1 MNKYVLLAGAAVV
14 AFATSAQAL
23 EVSPYAALRGSWAF
37 TRNNLVATTLGGS
50 QKIKLNDGTWGAHV
64 ALGAKHGAFRLE
76 TEYNTGKTAHKKF
89 MAGRGND
96 VFKVNLRTES
106 ILVNAYWDINLCS
119 RFTPYVSA
127 GAGLAK
133 LNFRMKSE
141 DRTMKSNPSNFAWQV
156 GAGVS
161 YAATD
166 SIDVDLGYRYV
177 DTGAAY
183 IMKMYETGPQGGMMQ
198 KEKVN
203 TARHEIYAGIR
214 YNF

>member
-127 GAGLAK
+127 GAGLAGSAG
-133 LNFRMKSE
+133 L
-141 DRTMKSNPSNFAWQV
+141 A
-156 GAGVS
+156 GAGAGAGCGAGAGAGCS
-161 YAATD
+161 N
-166 SIDVDLGYRYV
+166 LGCSC
-177 DTGAAY
+177 GACALLPFA
-183 IMKMYETGPQGGMMQ
+183 MHP
-198 KEKVN
+198 
-203 TARHEIYAGIR
+203 
-214 YNF
+214 

>member
-37 TRNNLVATTLGGS
+37 TRNNIVASEGGDS
-50 QKIKLNDGTWGAHV
+50 LKVKFNDGTWGAHV

-76 TEYNTGKTAHKKF
+76 TEYNTGKTAHKKIDLDGD
-89 MAGRGND
+89 AA
-96 VFKVNLRTES
+96 KANLRTES
-106 ILVNAYWDINLCS
+106 ILVNAYWDIDLCS

-133 LNFRMKSE
+133 LNFRAKSE
-141 DRTMKSNPSNFAWQV
+141 DGVMKSNPSNFAWQI

-177 DTGAAY
+177 DMGAAR
-183 IMKMYETGPQGGMMQ
+183 IMKMGDMEY
-198 KEKVN
+198 KIN
-203 TARHEIYAGIR
+203 TARHELYAGIR

>member
-14 AFATSAQAL
+14 AFATSASAF
-23 EVSPYAALRGSWAF
+23 EMTPYAALRGSWDF
-37 TRNNLVATTLGGS
+37 TRNNMVASGTYS
-50 QKIKLNDGTWGAHV
+50 SEKIKFNDGVWGLHA

-76 TEYNTGKTAHKKF
+76 TEYNTNKTAHKKVTIDSTVKLN
-89 MAGRGND
+89 M
-96 VFKVNLRTES
+96 RTES
-106 ILVNAYWDINLCS
+106 ILVNAYWDINTCS

-133 LNFRMKSE
+133 LNFRAKTE
-141 DRTMKSNPSNFAWQV
+141 DYVSKANPSNFAWQV

-183 IMKMYETGPQGGMMQ
+183 IMKQYAGGRQGGSM
-198 KEKVN
+198 KEKIN
-203 TARHEIYAGIR
+203 TARHELYAGLR

>member
-14 AFATSAQAL
+14 AFAANAQAL
-23 EVSPYAALRGSWAF
+23 EVSPYAALRGSWDF
-37 TRNNLVATTLGGS
+37 TRNNVVQDMFGS
-50 QKIKLNDGTWGAHV
+50 SEKVKFNDGTWGAHV
-64 ALGAKHGAFRLE
+64 ALGAKYGAFRLE
-76 TEYNTGKTAHKKF
+76 TEYNTGKDAHKKIF
-89 MAGRGND
+89 DGEIKM
-96 VFKVNLRTES
+96 NLRTES
-106 ILVNAYWDINLCS
+106 ILVNAYWDINTCS

-133 LNFRMKSE
+133 LNVRAKVPVDDFVQKG
-141 DRTMKSNPSNFAWQV
+141 NPSNFAWQV

-177 DTGAAY
+177 DTGAAR
-183 IMKMYETGPQGGMMQ
+183 IMKMYESGGQGYRESV
-198 KEKVN
+198 KIN
-203 TARHEIYAGIR
+203 TARHELYAGLR

>member
-14 AFATSAQAL
+14 AFSTSAKAL
-23 EVSPYAALRGSWAF
+23 EVSPYAALRGSWDF
-37 TRNNLVATTLGGS
+37 TRNNSVMSYGADGS
-50 QKIKLNDGTWGAHV
+50 EKIKFNDGTWGAHV

-76 TEYNTGKTAHKKF
+76 TEYNTGKTAHKK
-89 MAGRGND
+89 
-96 VFKVNLRTES
+96 VFDGEIKTNLRTES
-106 ILVNAYWDINLCS
+106 ILVNAYWDINTCS

-133 LNFRMKSE
+133 LNVRVRIPSE
-141 DRTMKSNPSNFAWQV
+141 DFVQKGNPSNFAWQV

-183 IMKMYETGPQGGMMQ
+183 IMKQYTSRGG
-198 KEKVN
+198 EKFKIN
-203 TARHEIYAGIR
+203 TARHELYAGLR

>member
-14 AFATSAQAL
+14 AFSTSAKAM
-23 EVSPYAALRGSWAF
+23 EVSPYAALRGSWDF
-37 TRNNLVATTLGGS
+37 TRNNAVMSEGDYGE
-50 QKIKLNDGTWGAHV
+50 KVKFNDGTWGAHV
-64 ALGAKHGAFRLE
+64 ALGAKYKAFRLE
-76 TEYNTGKTAHKKF
+76 TEYNTGKTAHKKLYD
-89 MAGRGND
+89 GE
-96 VFKVNLRTES
+96 VKVNLRTES
-106 ILVNAYWDINLCS
+106 ILVNAYWDINTCS

-133 LNFRMKSE
+133 LNFRAKTEDMVMKA
-141 DRTMKSNPSNFAWQV
+141 NPSNFAWQV

-183 IMKMYETGPQGGMMQ
+183 IMKQYAGGRQGGSM
-198 KEKVN
+198 KEKIN
-203 TARHEIYAGIR
+203 TARHELYAGLR

>member
-14 AFATSAQAL
+14 AFSTSASAF
-23 EVSPYAALRGSWAF
+23 EMTPYAALRGSWDF
-37 TRNNLVATTLGGS
+37 TRNNIVATNPGGA
-50 QKIKLNDGTWGAHV
+50 QKVKLNDGTWGAHV

-76 TEYNTGKTAHKKF
+76 TEYNTGKTAHKKI
-89 MAGRGND
+89 AIGRNGR
-96 VFKVNLRTES
+96 VKTNLRTES
-106 ILVNAYWDINLCS
+106 ILVNAYWDINTCS

-133 LNFRMKSE
+133 LNFRMRTSE
-141 DRTMKSNPSNFAWQV
+141 DMVGKYNPSNFAWQV

-177 DTGAAY
+177 DTGAAR
-183 IMKMYETGPQGGMMQ
+183 IMKMYESGAQGGSQ
-198 KEKVN
+198 EEKVN
-203 TARHEIYAGIR
+203 TARHELYAGIR

>member
-14 AFATSAQAL
+14 AFAANAQAL
-23 EVSPYAALRGSWAF
+23 EVSPYAALRGSWDF
-37 TRNNLVATTLGGS
+37 TRNNLVASQIGGQTAGES
-50 QKIKLNDGTWGAHV
+50 MKVKANDGTWGAHV
-64 ALGAKHGAFRLE
+64 ALGVKHGAFRLE
-76 TEYNTGKTAHKKF
+76 TEYNTGKTAHKKVVEG
-89 MAGRGND
+89 MA
-96 VFKVNLRTES
+96 KANLRTES
-106 ILVNAYWDINLCS
+106 ILVNAYWDINTCS

-133 LNFRMKSE
+133 LNLRVK
-141 DRTMKSNPSNFAWQV
+141 TLGPVLKSNPSNFAWQV

-183 IMKMYETGPQGGMMQ
+183 ILKGMDGMNI
-198 KEKVN
+198 KVN
-203 TARHEIYAGIR
+203 TARHELYAGLR

>member
-14 AFATSAQAL
+14 AFAANAQAL
-23 EVSPYAALRGSWAF
+23 EVSPYAALRGSWDF
-37 TRNNLVATTLGGS
+37 TRNNAVMDWGRGDAE
-50 QKIKLNDGTWGAHV
+50 KVKFNDGTWGAHV
-64 ALGAKHGAFRLE
+64 ALGAKYKAFRLE
-76 TEYNTGKTAHKKF
+76 TEYNTGKDAHKKIF
-89 MAGRGND
+89 DGEIKM
-96 VFKVNLRTES
+96 NLRTES
-106 ILVNAYWDINLCS
+106 ILVNAYWDINTCS

-133 LNFRMKSE
+133 LNVRAKVPSE
-141 DRTMKSNPSNFAWQV
+141 GVVQKGNPSNFAWQV

-177 DTGAAY
+177 DTGATR
-183 IMKMYETGPQGGMMQ
+183 IMKMYESGAQGGS
-198 KEKVN
+198 ESVKVN
-203 TARHEIYAGIR
+203 TARHELYAGLR

>member
-14 AFATSAQAL
+14 AFSTSAKAL
-23 EVSPYAALRGSWAF
+23 EVSPYAALRGSWDF
-37 TRNNLVATTLGGS
+37 TRNNLVADAGQDGAM
-50 QKIKLNDGTWGAHV
+50 KMKFNDGVWGAHV
-64 ALGAKHGAFRLE
+64 ALGAKYKAFRLE
-76 TEYNTGKTAHKKF
+76 TEYNTGKTAHKKI
-89 MAGRGND
+89 MDGEA
-96 VFKVNLRTES
+96 KVNLRTES
-106 ILVNAYWDINLCS
+106 ILVNAYWDINTCS
-119 RFTPYVSA
+119 RFTPYVSV

-133 LNFRMKSE
+133 LNFRAKTE
-141 DRTMKSNPSNFAWQV
+141 EPVIKANPSNFAWQV

-183 IMKMYETGPQGGMMQ
+183 IMKMDDE
-198 KEKVN
+198 KFKVN
-203 TARHEIYAGIR
+203 TARHEPYAGLR